1 MEPLVVEA
9 VDPQQPIRIRQ
20 YPIPLEGKRGLKP
33 VIDRLLQKGM
43 LEPCMSPQNTPILPV
58 KKAGGSYRLVQDLRA
73 VNQRSI
79 TKFPVAANPY
89 TLVNHLT
96 PQHKWYSVNSVID
109 LKDAFWACPLS
120 EGSRNYFAFEW
131 EDPETG
137 RRQQLRWTVIPQG
150 FTESPNLFG
159 QTLEEL

>member
-1 MEPLVVEA
+1 MEPLVVEV

-96 PQHKWYSVNSVID
+96 PQHKWYSVID